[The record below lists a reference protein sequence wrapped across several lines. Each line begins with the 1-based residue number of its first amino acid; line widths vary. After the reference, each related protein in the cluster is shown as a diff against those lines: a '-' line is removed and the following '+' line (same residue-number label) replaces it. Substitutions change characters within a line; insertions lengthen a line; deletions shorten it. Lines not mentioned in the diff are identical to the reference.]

1 MLSEL
6 TSFTQAVM
14 KLELETIL
22 KENRNP
28 LSRRKLT
35 KTVRADLRAQLKEI
49 DSIGREIR
57 DR

>member
-1 MLSEL
+1 
-6 TSFTQAVM
+6 M